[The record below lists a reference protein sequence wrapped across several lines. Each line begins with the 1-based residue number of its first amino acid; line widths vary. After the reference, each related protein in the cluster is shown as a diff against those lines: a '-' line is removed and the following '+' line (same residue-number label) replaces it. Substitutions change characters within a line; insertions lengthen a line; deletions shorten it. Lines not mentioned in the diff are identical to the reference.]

1 MMYIAFTAVIVAL
14 FKEDIYSYYFP
25 PKLNITLSTEPQ
37 HFHEV
42 DARHPHTGEFLE
54 RQFWLGAII
63 KNIGVR
69 TAKNVE
75 VFFSGIESNI
85 VSGFGNYETIPLA
98 RSWSINRETNIR
110 LLPPEVGFRFDIC
123 HLSSRQPNAIIFS
136 LYATPNEISVI
147 QCRSGIATFDFEI
160 RALADNAA
168 LASEKFQVEFLGQ
181 YNEGFRVRPLTV

>member
-1 MMYIAFTAVIVAL
+1 MRKYFDTILRIGVSLIIFALLCFIWPKNIMMYIAFTAVIVAL

-54 RQFWLGAII
+54 KQFWLGAII

-85 VSGFGNYETIPLA
+85 VSGFG
-98 RSWSINRETNIR
+98 
-110 LLPPEVGFRFDIC
+110 
-123 HLSSRQPNAIIFS
+123 
-136 LYATPNEISVI
+136 
-147 QCRSGIATFDFEI
+147 
-160 RALADNAA
+160 
-168 LASEKFQVEFLGQ
+168 K
-181 YNEGFRVRPLTV
+181 